1 MFFTISIRT
10 PDEKNRITHFV
21 TVPSY
26 FWETK
31 DNNEERKGAQLS
43 GYRLGFRNQ
52 RFPVRVGLLAMCKG
66 ELFAV
71 IPRLMSRSL

>member
-1 MFFTISIRT
+1 MFSGFSILKCFNIDDKIDKITTLRKIMFLFLFFTISVKT

-31 DNNEERKGAQLS
+31 DNNQG
-43 GYRLGFRNQ
+43 RNIIK
-52 RFPVRVGLLAMCKG
+52 F
-66 ELFAV
+66 
-71 IPRLMSRSL
+71 

>member
-1 MFFTISIRT
+1 MFSGFSILKCFNIDDKIDKINTLKKIMFLFLFFTTSVKT

-31 DNNEERKGAQLS
+31 DNNQG
-43 GYRLGFRNQ
+43 RNIIK
-52 RFPVRVGLLAMCKG
+52 F
-66 ELFAV
+66 
-71 IPRLMSRSL
+71 